1 MELNN
6 FYNTT
11 IKKYVD
17 EQDTKYDTS
26 VKDVSDRLDGVSKRV
41 SNLVEWQTTMTST
54 NVNEVIDTYKEIEN
68 FLTEISDATTL

>member
-1 MELNN
+1 MNE
-6 FYNTT
+6 FYNKT

-17 EQDTKYDTS
+17 DQDTKYDTS

-41 SNLVEWQTTMTST
+41 SDLEKWQTTMTST

-68 FLTEISDATTL
+68 FLTDISAATTL